1 MGSEENEDRIR
12 KALHENPDGLSFNRL
27 KEATDM
33 STQSFINAT
42 KNLEAK
48 DELSS
53 WKDGYKTIFTLTFC
67 DYCHYEFERSAAKI
81 FNPKNS
87 WQNLKSKT
95 QRSTSFIHFLH
106 QISSNFLSLLIMY
119 VFEDH
124 QSVYRVCLKRLEEE
138 LDEQKKII
146 RKSFSNKERQ
156 RMFEEILNIQ
166 SYEETRS
173 KIIRDNAQK
182 RKLRR
187 TIDEIVRDLED
198 YLFYP
203 SSNYK
208 TPSIKLKRT
217 NLIKN
222 PKARKKY
229 QILEKKYTDL
239 RRQMI
244 ETCNE
249 LKQIS

>member
-42 KNLEAK
+42 NNLK
-48 DELSS
+48 DKEELSS
-53 WKDGYKTIFTLTFC
+53 WKDGYKTMFSLSFC
-67 DYCHYEFERSAAKI
+67 DFCHNEFKKSAANL
-81 FNPKNS
+81 FNQENS
-87 WQNLKSKT
+87 WQNLKTKT

-106 QISSNFLSLLIMY
+106 QISSNFLSLLMMY

-124 QSVYRVCLKRLEEE
+124 QSVYRVCLKQLEEE

-146 RKSFSNKERQ
+146 RKTFSKNEQ
-156 RMFEEILNIQ
+156 LRMFEEILNIQ

-173 KIIRDNAQK
+173 EMIRDNAQK
-182 RKLRR
+182 RKVKR
-187 TIDEIVRDLED
+187 TLDEIVRDLED
-198 YLFYP
+198 YIFYP
-203 SSNYK
+203 SSSYE
-208 TPSIKLKRT
+208 TPTIKLKRT

-229 QILEKKYTDL
+229 QYLEKKYLDL
-239 RRQMI
+239 KRQMGK
-244 ETCNE
+244 TRDE